1 MNSKWLLAGC
11 ALACTCALAQAA
23 PPNVGKVD
31 GVVTSSRGG
40 NAGLA
45 ASGTALPDGTRLV
58 TTSNS
63 SATIRGDGGCS
74 VRVPPGHAVTVR
86 KDMNCQQL
94 KAGVAPVIPEQAARS
109 PNAPPAHVLE
119 RLTANGAS
127 PVAIGVHQQL
137 ADDPPLSAR

>member
-1 MNSKWLLAGC
+1 MISKWLLAGC
-11 ALACTCALAQAA
+11 ALACASAFAQAS
-23 PPNVGKVD
+23 PKVGKVE
-31 GVVTSSRGG
+31 GVVTSTHGG
-40 NAGLA
+40 SAGLA
-45 ASGTALPDGTRLV
+45 APGTALPDGARLV
-58 TTSNS
+58 TTSNA
-63 SATIRGDGGCS
+63 SAIIQGQGGCS
-74 VRVPPGHAVTVR
+74 VRVPPGHALTVR
-86 KDMNCQQL
+86 QDMNCQQL